1 MDFSTDEVNFFK
13 QLFSERP
20 PEVNSVKRHTI
31 TVQTQIPSGLATILS
46 QSNLTLLAQ
55 GEGYKLWI
63 PLHLELDEFG
73 GYKPNLGTPEVID
86 INGCDRS
93 WRVNPPIDVTLW
105 DQTDKL
111 LVNILSLSSTGLM
124 VSMQDVSYPRE
135 SLFGKVLNLH
145 LPNEIRVE
153 LELEPVRVDSHIF
166 AAKFKCLGH
175 GQESIRKFLFNLH
188 RSRNADLYR
197 DIGLA
202 P

>member
-20 PEVNSVKRHTI
+20 SEVNLHTI
-31 TVQTQIPSGLATILS
+31 TVRTQIPSDLAAILS
-46 QSNLTLLAQ
+46 QSSLTLLAQ

-73 GYKPNLGTPEVID
+73 GFKPNLGTPEVID

-93 WRVNPPIDVTLW
+93 RRVNTPIDVTLW
-105 DQTDKL
+105 DQADKL
-111 LVNILSLSSTGLM
+111 PVDILSLSLTGLT
-124 VSMQDVSYPRE
+124 VSMQGVSYTRE
-135 SLFGKVLNLH
+135 NLFGKVLNLR
-145 LPNEIRVE
+145 LPNQPRVE

-166 AAKFKCLGH
+166 AIKFKCLGH

-197 DIGLA
+197 SIGLA